1 MRSRTILW
9 QKVETTIDGEDT
21 PCIIPGDNLKMKP
34 TNVTKRSIVLAFAL
48 TVTVIL
54 SYYVGFSV
62 GRSSKVTLSSLEA
75 SSPFEVS
82 NHDITNPCSDTMIP
96 KPVPTFKNRG
106 SLGKILEQEKM
117 TVGVEL
123 GVQRG
128 LFTRGILN
136 SWPSCTYYLLVDIWT
151 QQKNYKD
158 SANFPQDVQNRFY
171 NETLKHTDSFKDK
184 RHICRN
190 FTSVCVEEVADGFFD
205 FIYVDARHDFKGVYE
220 DLVAWWPKLRA
231 GGIMAGH
238 DYVTQDDGPAK
249 SKQDWTT
256 NYDGTKDETGTVV
269 KGAVDKFSAEVCR
282 QLTIGYRESGSPSWA
297 MRK

>member
-1 MRSRTILW
+1 MSMRSRTALR
-9 QKVETTIDGEDT
+9 QRVETTIDGEDT

-34 TNVTKRSIVLAFAL
+34 TNVTKRSIVLEFAL

-75 SSPFEVS
+75 PSPFEVS
-82 NHDITNPCSDTMIP
+82 NHNITNPCSDTMIP

-136 SWPSCTYYLLVDIWT
+136 S
-151 QQKNYKD
+151 
-158 SANFPQDVQNRFY
+158 
-171 NETLKHTDSFKDK
+171 
-184 RHICRN
+184 
-190 FTSVCVEEVADGFFD
+190 
-205 FIYVDARHDFKGVYE
+205 
-220 DLVAWWPKLRA
+220 
-231 GGIMAGH
+231 
-238 DYVTQDDGPAK
+238 
-249 SKQDWTT
+249 
-256 NYDGTKDETGTVV
+256 
-269 KGAVDKFSAEVCR
+269 
-282 QLTIGYRESGSPSWA
+282 
-297 MRK
+297 